1 MKKLI
6 KNKKLIVIVAII
18 LIAVIL
24 AIVITTNLTN
34 NKELASAGYF
44 ATTANV
50 SSNLVAS
57 YIKSGIT
64 IGGITG
70 TLEVLD
76 TSDADA
82 TPEDI
87 AYGKTAYVN
96 GQKIIGTYMWNV
108 PLPDGFYYV
117 GGTKDTGIIISDSPD
132 DENKGED
139 YSTSSFKGNQF
150 VWVPVENPDALFE
163 TSETV
168 KLTGVTTTTDIYS
181 KLTIRSGDS
190 YTAGAPG
197 TTNVREPDVLSS
209 LDTSSSYYSILN
221 FGSTKEMADSFV
233 AEYKAMADSIK
244 KYNGFYIGRYE
255 LTANGEK
262 KGASLTNTN
271 WYNLYKAC
279 QNVVQG
285 KENVKSTMIY
295 GVQWDATMD
304 WLKKTI
310 FKDDTSKV
318 DTDSSSWGSYSS
330 RIDTGS
336 DTKYEANGIFDLAGN
351 CYEWTQ
357 EAYSTSTR
365 VIRRWLLRLFRLYRS
380 SVSSCLQQ
388 SERFDQQLL
397 FFSCHTLYRVVL
409 KAVVAFKM
417 PHTEMSKLVSC

>member
-1 MKKLI
+1 MKKISKKQKLI
-6 KNKKLIVIVAII
+6 IAIAIVLIVI
-18 LIAVIL
+18 IL
-24 AIVITTNLTN
+24 AIVITTNIISTN
-34 NKELASAGYF
+34 NNLASEGYL
-44 ATTANV
+44 ATTTNA
-50 SSNLVAS
+50 SSNLIAS
-57 YIKSGIT
+57 YIKKGEK

-70 TLEVLD
+70 TLETLD

-96 GQKIIGTYMWNV
+96 GQKITGTYMKGIKDWVEGV
-108 PLPDGFYYV
+108 PIPDGFYYV

-150 VWVPVENPDALFE
+150 VWVPVENPDALFK

-168 KLTGVTTTTDIYS
+168 NLTGVTTTTDIYS

-209 LDTSSSYYSILN
+209 YDTDSQYYKTILG
-221 FGSTKEMADSFV
+221 FADTKAMADSFV

-262 KGASLTNTN
+262 KGASLTNKN

-318 DTDSSSWGSYSS
+318 DTDSSSWGNYSS
-330 RIDTGS
+330 SSKIDTGS

-357 EAYSTSTR
+357 EAISTYRR
-365 VIRRWLLRLFRLYRS
+365 VNRRW
-380 SVSSCLQQ
+380 
-388 SERFDQQLL
+388 
-397 FFSCHTLYRVVL
+397 
-409 KAVVAFKM
+409 
-417 PHTEMSKLVSC
+417 

>member
-132 DENKGED
+132 DENKGDDKTASE
-139 YSTSSFKGNQF
+139 YVGNQF
-150 VWVPVENPDALFE
+150 VWVPVENPDALFK
-163 TSETV
+163 TSETGL
-168 KLTGVTTTTDIYS
+168 KLTGVDATTNIYS
-181 KLTIRSGDS
+181 NLTVRSGDS
-190 YTAGAPG
+190 SSYTASIPG
-197 TTNVREPDVLSS
+197 DTTSKSVREPDVLSS
-209 LDTSSSYYSILN
+209 YDTDAQYHSTILN
-221 FGSTKEMADSFV
+221 FASPKAMADSFV
-233 AEYKAMADSIK
+233 QEYKAMSDSIK
-244 KYNGFYIGRYE
+244 KYKGFYIGRYE
-255 LTANGEK
+255 LTGSVNSPTEK

-279 QNVVQG
+279 QNVVRDETG
-285 KENVKSTMIY
+285 NVKSTMIY
-295 GVQWDATMD
+295 GVQWDAVCS
-304 WLKKTI
+304 WLKQSG
-310 FKDDTSKV
+310 F
-318 DTDSSSWGSYSS
+318 DTDSNSSSWGNYKDSSENANIDGAGSKQVTGYSEYWKAYN
-330 RIDTGS
+330 I
-336 DTKYEANGIFDLAGN
+336 YDLAGN

-357 EAYSTSTR
+357 EAYSTDRR
-365 VIRRWLLRLFRLYRS
+365 VVRRW
-380 SVSSCLQQ
+380 CL
-388 SERFDQQLL
+388 
-397 FFSCHTLYRVVL
+397 
-409 KAVVAFKM
+409 
-417 PHTEMSKLVSC
+417 

>member
-1 MKKLI
+1 MKKL
-6 KNKKLIVIVAII
+6 NKKQKLII
-18 LIAVIL
+18 LIAALLIVVIL
-24 AIVITTNLTN
+24 AIVITTNIISTN
-34 NKELASAGYF
+34 NNLASEGYL
-44 ATTANV
+44 ATTANA
-50 SSNLVAS
+50 SSNLIAS
-57 YIKSGIT
+57 YIKKGEK

-70 TLEVLD
+70 TLETLD

-96 GQKIIGTYMWNV
+96 GQKITGTYMKGIKDWVEGV
-108 PLPDGFYYV
+108 PIPDGFYYV

-150 VWVPVENPDALFE
+150 VWVPVENPDALFK

-310 FKDDTSKV
+310 FKDNTSKV

-365 VIRRWLLRLFRLYRS
+365 VIRRWLLRLFRLLQS

-388 SERFDQQLL
+388 SEHFVQQLL

-409 KAVVAFKM
+409 N
-417 PHTEMSKLVSC
+417 